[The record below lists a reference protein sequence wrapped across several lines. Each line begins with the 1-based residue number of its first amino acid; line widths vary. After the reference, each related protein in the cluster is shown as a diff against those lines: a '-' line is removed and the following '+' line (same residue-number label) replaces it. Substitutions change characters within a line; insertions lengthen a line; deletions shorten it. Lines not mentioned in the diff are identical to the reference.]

1 MNDFSL
7 MVSRE
12 IDHAEWRWV
21 FVCSIALLVLITI
34 PFVWAYG
41 VGGSEARFMGVLV
54 NPIDGASYQA
64 KMRLGVEGSWLFYLP
79 YTPELH
85 DGVFLFT
92 FYLAMGHLARILSL
106 PVITVFHGVRLVGAV
121 LMFFAIYRFV
131 ADWTS
136 SVEQR
141 RLAWSLAVLGAG
153 FGWVALAFGH
163 TTPDILSVPEAFPL
177 QAAYANAH
185 FPWAIAAAM
194 LVAHVLVIKCAADED
209 AVPALDIETVGLAAA
224 SVFLATTSP
233 FVLLPIGIGF
243 GAMLAWLIWQRREL
257 PRRELAWGLV
267 VLIFVFPF
275 AAYSAWVMVVG
286 NPAIAA
292 WMEQNVT
299 PSPPVWDYLIAF
311 GPLLMLA
318 LPGIWASRRK
328 MEAVDIF
335 LLSWLV
341 GGALLLY
348 APFSLQ
354 RRFTM
359 GLIMPLAVYA
369 GRGLWRVI
377 IPKITERRRG
387 LVVAL
392 TFALFMPTLVIAL
405 VGPMFASLDMKQKDG
420 GLYFLGRSEL
430 EAVKWLERNARGA
443 VVLASPELSMYL
455 PAYGLRVVYGHPM
468 ETIRA
473 EERKQAV
480 AAFYEGTDCTVV
492 QDEPVQ
498 YVVVGPRERKLAQG
512 SMCPVRGEEVY
523 HSPDGGEVVIY
534 AALGY

>member
-21 FVCSIALLVLITI
+21 FVCSVALLVLITF

-41 VGGSEARFMGVLV
+41 VGGSDAHFMGVLV

-64 KMRLGVEGSWLFYLP
+64 KMRQGVEGSWLFYLP
-79 YTPELH
+79 FTPDLH

-106 PVITVFHGVRLVGAV
+106 PVITVFHAVRLVGAV

-185 FPWAIAAAM
+185 FPWAIAAGM
-194 LVAHVLVIKCAADED
+194 LVAHVLVVKCAAEDD

-224 SVFLATTSP
+224 TVFLVTTSP
-233 FVLLPIGIGF
+233 FMLLPIGLGF
-243 GAMLAWLIWQRREL
+243 GAMLAWLIWRRREL
-257 PRRELAWGLV
+257 PRRELAWGSV
-267 VLIFVFPF
+267 VLVFGLPF
-275 AAYSAWVMVVG
+275 AAYSLWIMTRG
-286 NPAIAA
+286 NPAINA

-311 GPLLMLA
+311 GPLLA
-318 LPGIWASRRK
+318 LGVPGIWASRRK
-328 MEAVDIF
+328 VEAVDVF
-335 LLSWLV
+335 LLGWLV
-341 GGALLLY
+341 SGALLLY
-348 APFSLQ
+348 APLSLQ

-359 GLIMPLAVYA
+359 GLIVPLAVYA

-377 IPKITERRRG
+377 LPKIAERRRG
-387 LVVAL
+387 LVIAL
-392 TFALFMPTLVIAL
+392 TFAVFMPTLVIAL
-405 VGPMFASLDMKQKDG
+405 VAPMFGSLNMKAKG
-420 GLYFLGRSEL
+420 GGHYYLAQAEV
-430 EAVKWLERNARGA
+430 EAAQWLERNARGA